1 MEERQGGVGGV
12 DEASTAPSFGR
23 VGSRSR
29 SRSFNNT
36 TTTSSSPSR
45 KEDGPRARADC
56 GATKK
61 AYSLESIQRCKRWRP
76 CQLLREVFAK
86 TPLLFGARRHQT
98 SKAAAAA
105 KLMTPAESAT
115 LSSEDSGHAESPV
128 SLVSVVIE
136 SPPSPPSPPPC
147 SQPRSRR
154 SCSADSA
161 VDFDSN
167 DDATTTVPGGGTN
180 GSVVAVMPA
189 ASAEDDQCSVAVVH
203 CEGNSLHQPQ
213 HPPHHLHRT
222 SLPGERGKRT
232 LSQCLSL
239 SCPVLS
245 TPCVIVS
252 DFSSCDVSPD
262 IIEEVDVADLSNHGS
277 SGGEARDYLSLG
289 GRSCS
294 SCSLS
299 STVSSASWD
308 DEASQS
314 DVSEAGSSSSK
325 VRYRHT
331 SRLRTAER
339 EPPLAT
345 LSVVSRVELTIDTS
359 PLAGWG

>member
-1 MEERQGGVGGV
+1 MNVDNYEAMEDRQQQHGVGG
-12 DEASTAPSFGR
+12 DEASSTPPSFRR

-29 SRSFNNT
+29 SRSFNNS

-45 KEDGPRARADC
+45 KEDGGPRARAAC

-61 AYSLESIQRCKRWRP
+61 AYSLESIQRCRRWRP

-86 TPLLFGARRHQT
+86 TPLLFGARRQP
-98 SKAAAAA
+98 SKATTA

-115 LSSEDSGHAESPV
+115 LSSEDSGHADSPV

-136 SPPSPPSPPPC
+136 SPPSPPPAC
-147 SQPRSRR
+147 GQPRSRR

-167 DDATTTVPGGGTN
+167 DDATAPPSGGSGGGGGTN
-180 GSVVAVMPA
+180 GSVVMPA
-189 ASAEDDQCSVAVVH
+189 ASADDHCSVAVVH
-203 CEGNSLHQPQ
+203 CEDNSLHQPQ
-213 HPPHHLHRT
+213 HPAHQLHRT

-239 SCPVLS
+239 SCPVL
-245 TPCVIVS
+245 TAPCVIVS

-262 IIEEVDVADLSNHGS
+262 IIEEVDVTDLSNHSFG
-277 SGGEARDYLSLG
+277 GGEARDYLSLG

-325 VRYRHT
+325 V
-331 SRLRTAER
+331 SAAWRLKTTGRGASVGN
-339 EPPLAT
+339 PVSCQPLA
-345 LSVVSRVELTIDTS
+345 D
-359 PLAGWG
+359 